1 MKKLLT
7 IIMAF
12 LLFLPLTGFTDVHST
27 ARQVVGGKV
36 QEVVELKYSNEDLAA
51 LNTTP
56 QLMNE
61 YLSTFV
67 TPTVKTNLI
76 NIITENTYS
85 LFDDALAVLKKIGV
99 SVDNTI
105 SSDGGKITVNIV
117 YQTAEIWNVFCED
130 IIQNTENITQTSFF
144 LKTYK
149 TVMPVKLSSLTVG
162 GQTQSVQSVVYE
174 QVQNLIIQ
182 QFPLAQSLF
191 TSQFNYTYATSNT
204 RLHSNA
210 DNISIDTYGY
220 TTHTWHFEDNLNNQI
235 ELWQVRAN
243 AVTWYLLALGTTLV
257 FGISL
262 WLIAKR
268 KPKAIEPY

>member
-76 NIITENTYS
+76 NIITENTYN
-85 LFDDALAVLKKIGV
+85 LFDDALTVLKKIGV
-99 SVDNTI
+99 SVENTI
-105 SSDGGKITVNIV
+105 SSQGGIITINIV

-162 GQTQSVQSVVYE
+162 GQIQSVQSVVYE

-220 TTHTWHFEDNLNNQI
+220 TAHTWHFGDDINNQI

-243 AVTWYLLALGTTLV
+243 AVTWYLLALGITLV

>member
-36 QEVVELKYSNEDLAA
+36 QEVVELKYSNEDLTA

-56 QLMNE
+56 QAMNT

-76 NIITENTYS
+76 NIITQNSYN
-85 LFDDALAVLKKIGV
+85 LFTDPLDVLKKIGV
-99 SVDNTI
+99 SAENTI
-105 SSDGGKITVNIV
+105 SSQGGIITVNIV
-117 YQTAEIWNVFCED
+117 YQTAEIWNAFCENV
-130 IIQNTENITQTSFF
+130 IQNTENITETSFF

-149 TVMPVKLSSLTVG
+149 TVMPIKLTAFNVD
-162 GQTQSVQSVVYE
+162 GQTKNLQSVVYE
-174 QVQNLIIQ
+174 EVQNLIIQ
-182 QFPLAQSLF
+182 QFPLAQNLF

-235 ELWQVRAN
+235 EIWQVRAN
-243 AVTWYLLALGTTLV
+243 AVTWYLLALGTTLI